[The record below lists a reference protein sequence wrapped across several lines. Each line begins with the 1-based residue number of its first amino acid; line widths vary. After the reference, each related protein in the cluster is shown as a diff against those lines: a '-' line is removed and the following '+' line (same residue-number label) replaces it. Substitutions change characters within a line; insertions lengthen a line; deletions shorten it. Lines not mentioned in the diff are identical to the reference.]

1 MLLFPCWLLS
11 SLPLPELEAIVT
23 VEAAIVEAAVVIAAI
38 VEAAVVIAAIVEA
51 AVVVESVLSP
61 GQARVQ

>member
-1 MLLFPCWLLS
+1 MVLFPCWLLS
-11 SLPLPELEAIVT
+11 SLPLPELEAVVT

-38 VEAAVVIAAIVEA
+38 VEV

-61 GQARVQ
+61 GQTSVQ